1 MVNTNDK
8 VKMEVNHSIQKIKGR
23 IFFSQG
29 IYYMLFVSNIIN
41 SVKGGM
47 LH

>member
-8 VKMEVNHSIQKIKGR
+8 WQSIIGVQKIKGA
-23 IFFSQG
+23 IFKFSQG